1 MEHWVEIFLWNL
13 FSRLSIFFCIL
24 RCHRNLFVSLYEKKW
39 VNLPYQIVCVEI
51 SKKLFTSSDII
62 FNTIFSCDSVET
74 RVFFFVLF
82 FSMEIII
89 IRLIISLLWGLETF
103 SFMFDYLGNFGFILL
118 SSWLLWNDCVM
129 KYKIF
134 KLESFCSIVFWSEK
148 HSKSNIHLKI
158 DLLYTKL

>member
-1 MEHWVEIFLWNL
+1 MITSSRKKYPVNDYKEICVFNVWNIEL
-13 FSRLSIFFCIL
+13 KFFYEIYFPDSRFFFCIL

-74 RVFFFVLF
+74 RVFFVLF

-103 SFMFDYLGNFGFILL
+103 SFMFDYLGNFSFILL
-118 SSWLLWNDCVM
+118 SSWLL
-129 KYKIF
+129 
-134 KLESFCSIVFWSEK
+134 
-148 HSKSNIHLKI
+148 
-158 DLLYTKL
+158 